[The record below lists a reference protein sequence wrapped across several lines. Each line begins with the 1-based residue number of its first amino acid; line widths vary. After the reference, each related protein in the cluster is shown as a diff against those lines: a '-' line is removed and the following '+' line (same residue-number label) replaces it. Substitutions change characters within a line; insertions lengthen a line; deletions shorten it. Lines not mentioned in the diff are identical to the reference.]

1 MTPVWKSVLLFA
13 ALTLFGTPLGVA
25 LHERSQD
32 RLEIAALKEAIERE
46 KAAHENAQKIAQSV
60 VDSFVRQG
68 HADNEIRKL
77 ETEEF
82 NQERAK
88 REQEIATLGERIA
101 QLRKDRDAAKKDRD
115 ETRAALIAEREKVA
129 SLEKQLAEAR
139 LGKVTSVHEA
149 VGQLLDRVRRPPST
163 DNQRDESVCHGRGE
177 APGCPKK

>member
-77 ETEEF
+77 ETVISSPHK
-82 NQERAK
+82 AP
-88 REQEIATLGERIA
+88 ATS
-101 QLRKDRDAAKKDRD
+101 AAPN
-115 ETRAALIAEREKVA
+115 A
-129 SLEKQLAEAR
+129 SISR
-139 LGKVTSVHEA
+139 CSH
-149 VGQLLDRVRRPPST
+149 
-163 DNQRDESVCHGRGE
+163 
-177 APGCPKK
+177 PKKGFAEERPTCVTK